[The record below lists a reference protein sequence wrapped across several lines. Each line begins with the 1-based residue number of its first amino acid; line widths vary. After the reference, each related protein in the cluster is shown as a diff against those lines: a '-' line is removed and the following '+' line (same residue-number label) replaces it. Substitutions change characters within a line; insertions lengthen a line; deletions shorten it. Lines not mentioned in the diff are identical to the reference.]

1 MRQITFISVDY
12 LKENSIIQSNVDE
25 KILNQSILE
34 FQELE
39 VEPLIGTPV
48 YKRLNNEIVSA
59 TTISGYTIPDI
70 DTELLRY
77 IKPFMLYGALLN
89 SLNPLH
95 YKVSNKGVQKLND
108 DNASTADKS
117 DIDALRSTYLAKKD
131 AYKKRLIDYIKTDE
145 DPETDTNCVTDKDS
159 TLSFTGIY
167 ISDDTFDHEAA
178 YKASTYKTGYY
189 RRRVY

>member
-25 KILNQSILE
+25 KILGQAILE

-39 VEPLIGTPV
+39 VEPLISTPV

-59 TTISGYTIPDI
+59 TTISGYTIPDL

-77 IKPFMLYGALLN
+77 IKPFMLYGSMLY

-145 DPETDTNCVTDKDS
+145 DPETDTNCVSDKDS

-178 YKASTYKTGYY
+178 YKASVYKTGYY
-189 RRRVY
+189 RRRIF